1 MKSKGYLAKLEAG
14 TICDTTSLQY
24 MENGKMTVKELI
36 ELNAMITDLEI
47 TVRKDGNLLLD
58 QLNIGP
64 AEGVKPPYPMR
75 VPKSEKY
82 AGSLNQHNDDCY
94 KDAAYIPKSINAWD
108 DGKDYY
114 EIKVNRI
121 PAKWLELEVYSWQVW
136 KASSVATTSPRRYH
150 NNNFQGQLMNLVAL
164 PSGEKLEVKQEEKT
178 EESLP
183 GQMSIEDYLEAI
195 HEQEAEE

>member
-1 MKSKGYLAKLEAG
+1 
-14 TICDTTSLQY
+14 
-24 MENGKMTVKELI
+24 MTVKELI

-64 AEGVKPPYPMR
+64 AEGVKPPYPTR
-75 VPKSEKY
+75 VPKDPKY
-82 AGSLNQHNDDCY
+82 AGNFNRSNDDMY

-121 PAKWLELEVYSWQVW
+121 PAKWLELEVHSWEVW

-150 NNNFQGQLMNLVAL
+150 NNNFQGQFMRIVAL
-164 PSGEKLEVKQEEKT
+164 PSGEKLEIKEKNLEKSEVT
-178 EESLP
+178 LP
-183 GQMSIEDYLEAI
+183 GQMSIDDFLK
-195 HEQEAEE
+195 QEE